1 MPGMANKFQ
10 GGRIQL
16 SPQPLRA
23 IQPPAGLSTATT
35 VCIGKHTVSL
45 DADELEL
52 VCELGRGA
60 YGDVHKMREK
70 KTGAE
75 LAVKRIRYTMNTV
88 EQQRTA
94 MDLDVAMRSLDCP
107 YTVHFY
113 GAMFRDGDVWI
124 CMEVMDTCL
133 DRLYKRVKAQGN
145 SVLESELA
153 QVAFSI
159 VSALHYLHRQL
170 KVIHRDVKPSN
181 ILADKKGSVKLC
193 DFGILAY
200 LIDSI
205 AKTRDAGTSGYLAP
219 ERIDPEGGSSPTYTV
234 KADVWSLGITMME
247 VAEGSFPYQAWHT
260 PFEQLRLVVEGPA
273 PAPTPGKFSP
283 KFTQFLNICLQKS
296 VEERAG
302 YDDLL
307 QHPFILE
314 REDNVDIGG
323 LVHRAMLE

>member
-1 MPGMANKFQ
+1 MDCWKF
-10 GGRIQL
+10 
-16 SPQPLRA
+16 
-23 IQPPAGLSTATT
+23 
-35 VCIGKHTVSL
+35 SL
-45 DADELEL
+45 NCNTHNWEL
-52 VCELGRGA
+52 VI
-60 YGDVHKMREK
+60 V
-70 KTGAE
+70 
-75 LAVKRIRYTMNTV
+75 
-88 EQQRTA
+88 
-94 MDLDVAMRSLDCP
+94 
-107 YTVHFY
+107 
-113 GAMFRDGDVWI
+113 
-124 CMEVMDTCL
+124 
-133 DRLYKRVKAQGN
+133 
-145 SVLESELA
+145 

-193 DFGILAY
+193 DFGISAY

-205 AKTRDAGTSGYLAP
+205 AKTRDAGAIWWSINNIDGSSNPTSGTSGYLAP

-247 VAEGSFPYQAWHT
+247 VICNMHSKYSAELCDNFNYIHIFCVKSVIQLLIPLWIQVAEGSFPYQAWHT

-323 LVHRAMLE
+323 LVHRAMLEWHVLKMAFLCAN

>member
-16 SPQPLRA
+16 SPQPSRA
-23 IQPPAGLSTATT
+23 LQPPPGLSTATT
-35 VCIGKHTVSL
+35 VRIGQHTVSL
-45 DADELEL
+45 EADELEL
-52 VCELGRGA
+52 ISELGRGA

-75 LAVKRIRYTMNTV
+75 LAVKRIRYTANTL

-94 MDLDVAMRSLDCP
+94 MDLDVAMRSLECP

-124 CMEVMDTCL
+124 CMEVMDTSL
-133 DRLYKRVKAQGN
+133 DRLYKSMKAQGN
-145 SVLESELA
+145 SMLESELA
-153 QVAFSI
+153 QVSFSI
-159 VSALHYLHRQL
+159 VSALHYLHQQL
-170 KVIHRDVKPSN
+170 RVIHRDVKPSN
-181 ILADKKGSVKLC
+181 ILADKTGCVKLC
-193 DFGILAY
+193 DFGISAY

-205 AKTRDAGTSGYLAP
+205 ARTRDAGTSYYLAP
-219 ERIDPEGGSSPTYTV
+219 ERIDPEGGSSPSYGV
-234 KADVWSLGITMME
+234 KADVWSLGITLLE
-247 VAEGSFPYQAWHT
+247 VAEGTFPYPQWHT

-273 PAPTPGKFSP
+273 PAPTAGRFSP
-283 KFTQFLNICLQKS
+283 KFTQFLNICLRKT

-302 YDDLL
+302 YDQLL
-307 QHPFILE
+307 HHPFILE

-323 LVHRAMLE
+323 LVHRAL